1 MPLRPVL
8 LAPLSL
14 LLAGCGEHPIVG
26 TWTMDAYE
34 VNGSPV
40 DMDDWGLEGYEYQGS
55 KIEVLLQIDEDLGGL
70 IDVDTCMGDIC
81 ASLTFNAVARRVIG
95 GRYDVSGTARD
106 EDVGDMELTCTVD
119 ADRMTCQGTWGP
131 DDVAMYLA
139 RF

>member
-34 VNGSPV
+34 VNGTAM

-55 KIEVLLQIDEDLGGL
+55 KIELLLQIDEDLGGL
-70 IDVDTCMGDIC
+70 IDVDSCIGDVC
-81 ASLTFNAVARRVIG
+81 ASLTFNAEARRMIDG
-95 GRYDVSGTARD
+95 SYDVSGAARD
-106 EDVGDMELTCTVD
+106 EDVGDMELNCSVD
-119 ADRMTCQGTWGP
+119 ADRLTCAGMWGA
-131 DDVAMYLA
+131 DDVGLYLA